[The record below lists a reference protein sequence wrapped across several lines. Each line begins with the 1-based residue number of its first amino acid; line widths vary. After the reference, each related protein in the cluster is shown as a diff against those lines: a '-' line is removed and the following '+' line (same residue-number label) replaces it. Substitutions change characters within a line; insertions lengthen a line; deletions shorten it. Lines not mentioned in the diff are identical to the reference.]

1 MTAHLQ
7 FRAIGMILILALQI
21 NLFAQTE
28 EPTGLLGDNFSL
40 ESALEEFKKAKSLED
55 FEKALNDEDKHVHN
69 LDLNRDKEIDYL
81 RVNDHMDNDVHAIVI
96 SAAVGKD
103 ESQDIAVI
111 EIEKDGDKS
120 ATLQIVGD
128 VDLYGEDMIVEPFE
142 VKGDSKG
149 RGPEVS
155 MEYTNIVVNVWGWP
169 SVSYVYGSSY
179 VAYHSPFYWSSY
191 PRRWKPWKPLG
202 WTVWRPFRVRYTP
215 RYRVTPVRRVTH
227 AHVVYRPHRTASR
240 TETVQHKTSIAKAR
254 THNVHS
260 KKTTTTKVAGV
271 KTENGKAIA
280 ASKSKTT
287 TKANG
292 VKKTKTKTGVKTTN
306 GKKTVKASK
315 KTKTTKTK
323 KGKKTKTKKAKKGKK
338 KKG

>member
-128 VDLYGEDMIVEPFE
+128 VDLYGEDMIVKEE
-142 VKGDSKG
+142 
-149 RGPEVS
+149 
-155 MEYTNIVVNVWGWP
+155 
-169 SVSYVYGSSY
+169 
-179 VAYHSPFYWSSY
+179 
-191 PRRWKPWKPLG
+191 
-202 WTVWRPFRVRYTP
+202 
-215 RYRVTPVRRVTH
+215 VRRCQWNTQILWLMSGVGLLSVMSMVLLMSLITLLFIGLLTQEGGNRGNLSDGQYGDHSESVTH
-227 AHVVYRPHRTASR
+227 QDI
-240 TETVQHKTSIAKAR
+240 E
-254 THNVHS
+254 
-260 KKTTTTKVAGV
+260 
-271 KTENGKAIA
+271 
-280 ASKSKTT
+280 
-287 TKANG
+287 
-292 VKKTKTKTGVKTTN
+292 
-306 GKKTVKASK
+306 
-315 KTKTTKTK
+315 
-323 KGKKTKTKKAKKGKK
+323 
-338 KKG
+338 